1 MSLPISLCMTIIMCL
16 TSVPGRHKLA
26 LALGLAGQPP
36 PVDAGG
42 DHGVPEPE
50 YGQAE
55 LICCKTYH

>member
-1 MSLPISLCMTIIMCL
+1 MIMSL

-50 YGQAE
+50 HGQVDM
-55 LICCKTYH
+55 LQNYH